1 MPGIPALR
9 SLKQEDHKFKAT
21 LGYRSEIPHLKQTKA
36 DSYVQSS
43 DQEGDQILFSKDH
56 ILGGKITSLRTQEM
70 NGKKITLVLTSSSW
84 ATMNKICSEASGIRL
99 SFWHNL

>member
-43 DQEGDQILFSKDH
+43 DQEGDQILFSKDPH
-56 ILGGKITSLRTQEM
+56 LGGKNSKLANTGNEWQE
-70 NGKKITLVLTSSSW
+70 NYFGI
-84 ATMNKICSEASGIRL
+84 NKLFLGNYE
-99 SFWHNL
+99 